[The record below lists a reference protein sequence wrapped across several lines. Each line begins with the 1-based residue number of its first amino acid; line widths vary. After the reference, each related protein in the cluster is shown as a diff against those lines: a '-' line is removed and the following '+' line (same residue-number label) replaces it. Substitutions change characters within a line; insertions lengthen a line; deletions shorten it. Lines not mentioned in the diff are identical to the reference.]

1 VRSATDG
8 QSFDGIERIQFGLV
22 SGHGGKVPS
31 LGRRRTTHS
40 MPAVQETV
48 SRQDASDRSHGR
60 TRRDALGEP
69 LASDG
74 HRSDLAQ
81 HTMLKSPSQ
90 CENVRFPPS
99 LRPLRLL
106 RSRRAIVPIDA
117 IEPLSSRT
125 PPPMLHGRE
134 RHTPLPR
141 SRSLRQPAPDRRH
154 QISPLGRSEVFQP

>member
-1 VRSATDG
+1 VRAATDG

-22 SGHGGKVPS
+22 SGHGGKVSS

-48 SRQDASDRSHGR
+48 SRQDPSDRSHGR
-60 TRRDALGEP
+60 TRRDAFGEP
-69 LASDG
+69 LASNG

-81 HTMLKSPSQ
+81 HTSSKSPSQ
-90 CENVRFPPS
+90 RENVCFPPS
-99 LRPLRLL
+99 LRSLRLH

-125 PPPMLHGRE
+125 ATPVLHGRE
-134 RHTPLPR
+134 RYTPPPR
-141 SRSLRQPAPDRRH
+141 SRSLRQPMPDRCH
-154 QISPLGRSEVFQP
+154 HFSSLSRSEVFQP